1 MRLAPDDSVRVTVRG
16 AGEPIVLIAG
26 PLGGSW
32 GFRRVIPGL
41 VEAGYHVIV
50 IDPFDP
56 EAAGSLAAVTLTTLA
71 DRWAAVL
78 DTLRIEHATVV
89 AHSLASSITLRL
101 AANHPRLV
109 RAIVSLEGGM
119 TDHVATP
126 GMRAAVAMAPFAR
139 VFGVASLVR
148 RRVASSLRDRS
159 ARPAWVTKEV
169 VDTYARPVLRDI
181 SRSTA
186 LLRRLG
192 NARESESIEDRART
206 IEVPVLLLLGD
217 AMQPS
222 RPRDDEVARMR
233 AALRS
238 FTVDT
243 IADAGHYLQE
253 EQPAEVVARV
263 VRMAAGVAAGA
274 VGRTGS
280 ASIEVARSH
289 TSW

>member
-1 MRLAPDDSVRVTVRG
+1 
-16 AGEPIVLIAG
+16 
-26 PLGGSW
+26 
-32 GFRRVIPGL
+32 
-41 VEAGYHVIV
+41 
-50 IDPFDP
+50 
-56 EAAGSLAAVTLTTLA
+56 
-71 DRWAAVL
+71 
-78 DTLRIEHATVV
+78 
-89 AHSLASSITLRL
+89 
-101 AANHPRLV
+101 
-109 RAIVSLEGGM
+109 
-119 TDHVATP
+119 
-126 GMRAAVAMAPFAR
+126 

-159 ARPAWVTKEV
+159 ARPAWVTKEI
-169 VDTYARPVLRDI
+169 VDVYARPVLRDI

-222 RPRDDEVARMR
+222 RPKDDEVARMQ

-243 IADAGHYLQE
+243 IANAGHYLQE
-253 EQPAEVVARV
+253 EQPVEVVTRV

-274 VGRTGS
+274 VGRS
-280 ASIEVARSH
+280 PDR
-289 TSW
+289 